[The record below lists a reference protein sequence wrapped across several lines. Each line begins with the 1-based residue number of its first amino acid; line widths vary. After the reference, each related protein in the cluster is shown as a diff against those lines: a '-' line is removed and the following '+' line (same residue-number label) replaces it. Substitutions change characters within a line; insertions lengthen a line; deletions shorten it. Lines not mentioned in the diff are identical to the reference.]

1 MNKLNINK
9 VIDKIKMLLPLSL
22 MIGGFSAQSLC
33 NLFQLDFF
41 SCCMPT
47 QEIRQK
53 EDNKLSPDNNLG
65 NIETKFIPYEEESEK
80 QEEKKEPEIWIEV
93 SEKEVRI
100 QEDLKGKTKS
110 KLFGENYSR
119 NASMLFGNIKRNT
132 GRLYMEGL

>member
-1 MNKLNINK
+1 MNRYEQ
-9 VIDKIKMLLPLSL
+9 DKIKMLLPLSL

-65 NIETKFIPYEEESEK
+65 NIETKFIPYEKESEK
-80 QEEKKEPEIWIEV
+80 QEEEEEPEIWVEV
-93 SEKEVRI
+93 SEEEVRI
-100 QEDLKGKTKS
+100 QEGLQGNTKS
-110 KLFGENYSR
+110 KPFGENYSK
-119 NASMLFGNIKRNT
+119 NAPMLFGNTERNT

>member
-47 QEIRQK
+47 QEIRRE
-53 EDNKLSPDNNLG
+53 EDNNLSPDNNLG
-65 NIETKFIPYEEESEK
+65 NIEIKVIPYEEESEK
-80 QEEKKEPEIWIEV
+80 QEEKKEPEIWVEV

-100 QEDLKGKTKS
+100 QEDLQGKTKS

-119 NASMLFGNIKRNT
+119 NALMLFGNIKRNT